1 MNDLTRLIQD
11 LVRIDSVNP
20 ALDSYRPGET
30 ELARF
35 VLAWAQSRGLET
47 QWLESVSGRPSVI
60 VRAKGSGGGK
70 TLMLNSH
77 LDTVGVTG
85 MVDPFEPRI
94 EDGIMFGRGVMD
106 MKASIAACL
115 MTVEWAANQKLS
127 GDVVFTAV
135 SDEEHAS
142 IGTEEALQVVTAD
155 AAIVAEPTDLEL
167 HLAHRGFSIYEV
179 AFRGKASHTSKPSE
193 GVNALLHLGRL
204 LWAAER
210 HDRQLREREPHPLLS
225 HGSLQPV
232 LAQGGHELFT
242 TPSSALVTLER
253 RTLPGEDSITVRGEL
268 ESLFERLRAEDPRLQ
283 ADIRT
288 LIAREPFE
296 TPAGSEIEAI
306 LADATFE
313 LRGQQPQRLGAPYWT
328 DAALVGAYG
337 IPTVL
342 FGPIGGDIHQPTEWL
357 DIASTETVLEVL
369 KRTTARFCA

>member
-20 ALDSYRPGET
+20 ALDTYRPGET

-35 VLAWAQSRGLET
+35 VLEWAQARDLET

-60 VRAKGSGGGK
+60 VRARGSGGGK

-94 EDGIMFGRGVMD
+94 ENGIMFGRGVMD

-115 MTVEWAANQKLS
+115 MAVEWAATQDLA

-142 IGTEEALQVVTAD
+142 IGTEEVLEVVTAD

-167 HLAHRGFSIYEV
+167 QLAHRGFSLYEV

-204 LWAAER
+204 LAAAEWL
-210 HDRQLREREPHPLLS
+210 DLQLRKARPHPLLS

-242 TPSSALVTLER
+242 TPSSAQVTLER
-253 RTLPGEDSITVRGEL
+253 RTLPGEDSLTVRGEL
-268 ESLFERLRAEDPRLQ
+268 EDLLDRLRAQDPQ
-283 ADIRT
+283 VEVDVRT

-296 TPAGSEIEAI
+296 TPAESEIETI
-306 LADATFE
+306 LAAAACE
-313 LRGQQPQRLGAPYWT
+313 LRGQQPRRLGAPYWT

-337 IPTVL
+337 IPTIL
-342 FGPIGGDIHQPTEWL
+342 FGPVGGDIHQPTEWL
-357 DIASTETVLEVL
+357 DIDSTHTVLEVF
-369 KRTTARFCA
+369 KRTVSRFCA